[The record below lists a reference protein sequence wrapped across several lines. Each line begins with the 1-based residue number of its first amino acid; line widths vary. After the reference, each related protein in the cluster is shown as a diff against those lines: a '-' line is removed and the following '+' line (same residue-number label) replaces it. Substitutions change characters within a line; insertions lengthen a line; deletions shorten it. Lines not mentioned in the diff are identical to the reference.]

1 MSKSDESWVGFDLGG
16 TKMLATVFDGNFK
29 KLGRERKRT
38 KGNEGAEAGVERVIN
53 TIDGALKDAKIEPG
67 QLAGIGMACP
77 GPLDLN
83 KGILIEAPNLGW
95 KNVPIKQ
102 HLERKYGCPVVIL
115 NDVDAGVYGEYR
127 FGAGRDSRCV
137 IGVFPGTGIGGGC
150 VYEGR
155 IIRGKVRSAMEIGH
169 VRVAPGPRCGCG
181 RRGCLEAVASRLA
194 ISAAVAA
201 AAYRGQAPHLVKQCG
216 TDLSKI
222 RSSALADS
230 IKAGD
235 TVVEQIVRDAAATI
249 GVALGG
255 IINVMSPDVVVLGG
269 GLVEAMPKLF
279 VEEVEKAA
287 RGTVMPSFEETFKVQ
302 VAKLGDDATSLG
314 AAAWMQHSAA
324 EMTHPARA

>member
-1 MSKSDESWVGFDLGG
+1 MSKSEDYWVGFDLGG

-249 GVALGG
+249 GVVLGG